1 MGIDTLPGKEVSLS
15 AALAGRHGRRVH
27 LARPTAFGRSQ
38 RPLSRPFH
46 HSSSE
51 ISQKHGEH
59 PRIPT
64 GIPGRRNMEQRR
76 SKIEVVV
83 EIVTE
88 NLGLDYQKRGFPTYT
103 YDPATTP
110 VPKYFFLGS
119 RRHQPLERGPRIF
132 RLRDRPP
139 AKSAR

>member
-1 MGIDTLPGKEVSLS
+1 MGGGFIWHDRQLLDDLS
-15 AALAGRHGRRVH
+15 DHYPALSIIALQKFRKSTANIQESQPAFRAGG
-27 LARPTAFGRSQ
+27 TW
-38 RPLSRPFH
+38 
-46 HSSSE
+46 SSGN
-51 ISQKHGEH
+51 Q
-59 PRIPT
+59 
-64 GIPGRRNMEQRR
+64 
-76 SKIEVVV
+76 KIEVVV

-88 NLGLDYQKRGFPTYT
+88 NLGLDYRKRGFPTYT

-110 VPKYFFLGS
+110 IPKYFFLGS